1 VPILAVETYGAHS
14 LFSAIRAGELVTL
27 DEITSIANTL
37 GVKTVCRAAFESSKT
52 HTIEPLVVTDRMAVK
67 ACIDLAGL

>member
-1 VPILAVETYGAHS
+1 
-14 LFSAIRAGELVTL
+14 
-27 DEITSIANTL
+27 
-37 GVKTVCRAAFESSKT
+37 VCRAAFESSKT